1 MHSRAIALNNK
12 ATFENYNRAKNMLKS
27 SLRNAEIQYYS
38 HQLEMHKTDISK
50 SWKILKNIIGKHSC
64 RSKPTMHFNINN
76 ESVSNSTD
84 IAESFNNFFVS
95 IGPQLAENISCETN
109 PLTYVNNIE
118 RSIVILDVTCEEIK
132 GVIHSLNNSSS
143 GWDEIPTF
151 LVKICVDSF
160 IEPLTYLVNYSIS
173 EGIFPSELKLARVVP
188 IFKSGDPSLI
198 TNYRPISV
206 LSIFSKVFEKVMYN
220 HIISFMN
227 KNDVLYDQQ
236 FGFRQKHSTQQ
247 AIIMLVDKITRSLDA
262 GDIVISVF
270 LDLKKAFDTVDHHIL
285 LKKLYAYGIRGK
297 VLKWFHSYLFN
308 RSQYVIYDD
317 MQSETHHVKCGVP
330 QGSIMGPLLFII
342 YMNDICN
349 VSKFL
354 YTILYADDT
363 CVLLNGK
370 DLNNLIQSMNTEL
383 DLLSTW
389 LKSNKLSLNTHKTF
403 FQLFH
408 RARIKTNNSVN
419 IIVDKCVL
427 NKVTSIKYL
436 GVIIDHKLNW
446 IEHISYVKNKIS
458 KGIGILYK
466 ARQFLEKRD
475 LLNLYYSYLY
485 PYLIYCIEIWGCAAK
500 SHMNPLYLTQKK
512 IIWIITFSHYISH
525 TQPLFQ
531 DLSILP
537 LEKLVLYRIALIM
550 YKMSN
555 CLIPKT
561 MSDLYITNKDIHSYD
576 TRYKNLFRIPK
587 GTINYTSLSA
597 RLWNILNMKIDVHVP
612 LSQFKSSVVNYL
624 VNNTTEIK
632 YSK

>member
-1 MHSRAIALNNK
+1 MTDALRALIQLKNVMHSRAIALNNK
-12 ATFENYNRAKNMLKS
+12 ATFENYNRTKNMLKS

-64 RSKPTMHFNINN
+64 RSKRTMHFNINN

-151 LVKICVDSF
+151 LVKKCVDSF

-188 IFKSGDPSLI
+188 IFKSGDPSLL

-206 LSIFSKVFEKVMYN
+206 LRFFSKVFEKVMYN

-247 AIIMLVDKITRSLDA
+247 TIIMLVDKITRSLDA

-270 LDLKKAFDTVDHHIL
+270 LDLKKAFDTADHHIL
-285 LKKLYAYGIRGK
+285 LKKLYVYGIRGK

-403 FQLFH
+403 FQLFP

-475 LLNLYYSYLY
+475 LLNLFYSYIY

-512 IIWIITFSHYISH
+512 IIRIITFSHYISH

-550 YKMSN
+550 YK
-555 CLIPKT
+555 I
-561 MSDLYITNKDIHSYD
+561 
-576 TRYKNLFRIPK
+576 
-587 GTINYTSLSA
+587 
-597 RLWNILNMKIDVHVP
+597 
-612 LSQFKSSVVNYL
+612 
-624 VNNTTEIK
+624 
-632 YSK
+632 

>member
-1 MHSRAIALNNK
+1 MCDIDPDLNYYYHNNSIKSEYYTEKQFNNTFSVIGDVVNSVFIEIIRSSTNTKNNVICDCVYRPPFMSVKFFNELLELFFSKLQSEKKYVYITGDFNVNTLTQPSCNLATQEFKNIFSSNFYSPLIQKPTRITEQSATLFDHIYCNVPEMSSNSAAGILKVSISDHYAIFCILKYATIQDKTKIEKINFKNVMHSRAITLNK
-12 ATFENYNRAKNMLKS
+12 KTTFENYNRAKNMLKS

-38 HQLEMHKTDISK
+38 HQLEMHKTDISI

-64 RSKPTMHFNINN
+64 RSKPTMHFNISN

-84 IAESFNNFFVS
+84 IAESFNIFFVS

-143 GWDEIPTF
+143 DWDEIPTI
-151 LVKICVDSF
+151 LVKKCVDSF
-160 IEPLTYLVNYSIS
+160 IEPLTYLVNSSIS
-173 EGIFPSELKLARVVP
+173 EGIFPSELKLAGVVP

-206 LSIFSKVFEKVMYN
+206 LSFFSKVFEKVMYN

-236 FGFRQKHSTQQ
+236 FGFRQKHLTQQ

-297 VLKWFHSYLFN
+297 VLKLFHSYLFN

-330 QGSIMGPLLFII
+330 QGSIMGSLLFII

-370 DLNNLIQSMNTEL
+370 YLNNLIQSMNTEL

-389 LKSNKLSLNTHKTF
+389 LTSNKLSLNTHKTF

-408 RARIKTNNSVN
+408 RARMKTNNSVN

-427 NKVTSIKYL
+427 NKVTSI
-436 GVIIDHKLNW
+436 
-446 IEHISYVKNKIS
+446 
-458 KGIGILYK
+458 
-466 ARQFLEKRD
+466 
-475 LLNLYYSYLY
+475 
-485 PYLIYCIEIWGCAAK
+485 
-500 SHMNPLYLTQKK
+500 
-512 IIWIITFSHYISH
+512 
-525 TQPLFQ
+525 
-531 DLSILP
+531 
-537 LEKLVLYRIALIM
+537 LV
-550 YKMSN
+550 
-555 CLIPKT
+555 
-561 MSDLYITNKDIHSYD
+561 
-576 TRYKNLFRIPK
+576 
-587 GTINYTSLSA
+587 
-597 RLWNILNMKIDVHVP
+597 
-612 LSQFKSSVVNYL
+612 
-624 VNNTTEIK
+624 
-632 YSK
+632 